1 MRARSLVFRI
11 HRLWSRKWTVLV
23 LHVVG
28 GLLLTGG
35 LGASARAQIEG
46 PDIQRLSPS
55 SAVTAGVRLVQTGR
69 ASEAVSLLRPVLVED
84 SVRLVP
90 PHGAVA
96 YWLGRAYEQAG
107 RPDKARS
114 TWRTG
119 LRALRTHGQFDVR
132 LADAYLQSLTPKQLR
147 GERLYAVDVYRS
159 LFRRVGPDASS
170 ALQSLFRRRVAQIAP
185 LMTNKVLGRVI
196 EEDRSTKPHKWTF
209 QTGADTVLVEWWRG
223 LDPLPATA
231 ANERLEEHLAR
242 LVKARKR
249 FPCSERAARIDDR
262 GIVHLRFGAPYKRR
276 SIDYKSGEFFTEVY
290 RGGVQVPPSSFPKS
304 EIWLYPHI
312 DESGYY
318 LFAEADT
325 SDCYTIARA
334 NDLVPNYL
342 TQRRPDT
349 KRGLNIAYSAMMA
362 LRAVYRELA
371 LYHIDF
377 SSRYSDIANY
387 VSRQKMKATNAK
399 ATGTTSGNSVQVGSG
414 IGQTR
419 RVFENP
425 ALGLEFP
432 TRFVPRLVHRAERA
446 DQAAAERRKEAMPR
460 QYSTLLESEAQ
471 LPVAV
476 RTARFLNDDGTTRT
490 EVYWGVPASGLQLSE
505 EQESTSGTASLIT
518 FSAVQYDARRRT
530 RQRISR
536 QYRINTTAE
545 DRQRLIVPPPV
556 TFRGTTERH
565 HVSLQWEQYELWQQD
580 STSVGGGSIGQKRR
594 LATAR
599 ADSLAPLR
607 AEGRVEMSDVKVL
620 TLPDTSARSLATL
633 TEQASPYPFRT
644 LSADT
649 PLLLSFEV
657 YHLSFGADDRTR
669 YTISYEAK
677 GKTKRGWT
685 NLFRG
690 TDTRRTSTEM
700 TMEGTSRRTEE
711 TIRLD
716 LSQIERDEPQDVRVT
731 VRVTD
736 EVTGKTVSR
745 DVEFMLRPR
754 EKAGE

>member
-1 MRARSLVFRI
+1 M
-11 HRLWSRKWTVLV
+11 

>member
-1 MRARSLVFRI
+1 
-11 HRLWSRKWTVLV
+11 V

-28 GLLLTGG
+28 GLLLIGG
-35 LGASARAQIEG
+35 LSASARAQIEG

-55 SAVTAGVRLVQTGR
+55 STVTAGVRLVQEGQ

-107 RPDKARS
+107 QPDKAQS

-132 LADAYLQSLTPKQLR
+132 LADAYLRSLTPEQLR

-159 LFRRVGPDASS
+159 LFRRVGPGASS
-170 ALQSLFRRRVAQIAP
+170 AVQSLLRRRVAQIAP

-209 QTGADTVLVEWWRG
+209 QPGADTALVEWWRG

-242 LVKARKR
+242 LVTARTK
-249 FPCSERAARIDDR
+249 FPCSERAARLDDR
-262 GIVHLRFGAPYKRR
+262 GIAHLRFGAPYKRR
-276 SIDYKSGEFFTEVY
+276 SINYKDGEFFTEVY

-334 NDLVPNYL
+334 NDLVPDYL

-349 KRGLNIAYSAMMA
+349 ERGLNIAYSAMMA

-387 VSRQKMKATNAK
+387 VSRQEIKATNAK
-399 ATGTTSGNSVQVGSG
+399 ATGTTAGNSVQVGSG
-414 IGQTR
+414 VGQTR

-446 DQAAAERRKEAMPR
+446 DRAAAERRKEAMPR
-460 QYSTLLESEAQ
+460 QHTTLLEDEAQ
-471 LPVAV
+471 LPVAA
-476 RTARFLNDDGTTRT
+476 RTARFLNGDGTTRT

-505 EQESTSGTASLIT
+505 GKESTSGTASLIT
-518 FSAVQYDARRRT
+518 FSAVQYDARRRP
-530 RQRISR
+530 RQRLSR
-536 QYRINTTAE
+536 QYRISTKE
-545 DRQRLIVPPPV
+545 EGGQRLIVPPPV
-556 TFRGTTERH
+556 TFRGTTKRH
-565 HVSLQWEQYELWQQD
+565 HMSLQWEQYELWQQD
-580 STSVGGGSIGQKRR
+580 SASVGGGSIGRKRR

-607 AEGRVEMSDVKVL
+607 AEGRVEMSDVKVM
-620 TLPDTSARSLATL
+620 TLPNTTARTLATPA
-633 TEQASPYPFRT
+633 EQASPYPFRS

-657 YHLSFGADDRTR
+657 YHLTYGADDRTR
-669 YTISYEAK
+669 YSVSYEAE
-677 GKTKRGWT
+677 GETKRGWT
-685 NLFRG
+685 ELLRG
-690 TDTRRTSTEM
+690 TDTQRTSTEM
-700 TMEGTSRRTEE
+700 TMEGTDRRTRE
-711 TIRLD
+711 TILLD
-716 LSQIERDEPQDVRVT
+716 LSEIERDEPQDVRVT

-736 EVTGKTVSR
+736 EVTGATVSR
-745 DVEFMLRPR
+745 NVDFVLRPQS
-754 EKAGE
+754 ASN